1 MVHSQELLG
10 GATKGLEADE
20 DPEFLCSPE
29 GDVIDMG
36 GPTEVAGDD
45 DTKQARLVN
54 DFKGLTFGE
63 IKLGQEVKLF
73 GKVERDYLGLLV
85 VYFHLIVFSE
95 DRQVSQL
102 MLKNGV
108 IYWEDKARDFMKVR
122 WTNDRGGWDK

>member
-63 IKLGQEVKLF
+63 MKLGQEVELF
-73 GKVERDYLGLLV
+73 S
-85 VYFHLIVFSE
+85 FFPTFSYIFLFFSHSTFE
-95 DRQVSQL
+95 H
-102 MLKNGV
+102 
-108 IYWEDKARDFMKVR
+108 
-122 WTNDRGGWDK
+122 

>member
-1 MVHSQELLG
+1 
-10 GATKGLEADE
+10 
-20 DPEFLCSPE
+20 
-29 GDVIDMG
+29 MG

-63 IKLGQEVKLF
+63 MKLGQEVKLF

-85 VYFHLIVFSE
+85 VYFHLIFFSE

-102 MLKNGV
+102 MLKDGV

-122 WTNDRGGWDK
+122 WTNDRGGWDQCCAEVK